1 MNETAFETIA
11 SAASVLKVDFSAE
24 EFAGFVEDHGLS
36 EDAIEAVR
44 SVFSYLKDKKQQTT
58 VLTLLKMSRLPT
70 KEPKTFENFDFS
82 LLTLT
87 EISLSSAPQ
96 GPERRIL
103 HRPLVIPAASTE

>member
-44 SVFSYLKDKKQQTT
+44 SVFSYLKDKKQRRRPLKTS
-58 VLTLLKMSRLPT
+58 TLLC
-70 KEPKTFENFDFS
+70 
-82 LLTLT
+82 
-87 EISLSSAPQ
+87 
-96 GPERRIL
+96 
-103 HRPLVIPAASTE
+103 

>member
-44 SVFSYLKDKKQQTT
+44 SVFSYLKDKKQPDYC
-58 VLTLLKMSRLPT
+58 SNAAED
-70 KEPKTFENFDFS
+70 EPATDEGAED
-82 LLTLT
+82 L
-87 EISLSSAPQ
+87 
-96 GPERRIL
+96 
-103 HRPLVIPAASTE
+103 